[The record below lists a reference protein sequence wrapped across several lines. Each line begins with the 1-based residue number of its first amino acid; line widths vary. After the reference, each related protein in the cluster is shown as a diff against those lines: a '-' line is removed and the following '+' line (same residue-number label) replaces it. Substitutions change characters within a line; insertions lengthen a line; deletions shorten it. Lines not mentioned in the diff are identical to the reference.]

1 MAGNYLADALDTV
14 KSRTHLLDTV
24 KLTHLRKD
32 DPNEH
37 REHIRTRHAGCRTRQ
52 NRRSFPYVLV
62 SSLLATLVSLAAV
75 WAWTVTTLWT
85 GDRSLEEFASTRN
98 MQMSRR
104 FTMTRPHAIVGSAL
118 ATAVINVLVALV
130 IIFALTPEAA
140 RIEPQKPNDSTPLY
154 RLSPIPGRRRLGP
167 FLIPG
172 EWWRDTKMPR
182 QKSENILTVSGAF
195 AKFRQCQV
203 DRSLRKE
210 APMNAT
216 NKIVPSPEA
225 DRALHATLALQ
236 RAAFLRD
243 GPPTLKQRRGDLMK
257 LKEAILARQDAF
269 VAALD
274 ADFGHRAR
282 QESLMLDLG
291 TTVGAI
297 NYLHSNLRRFMR
309 PERRHVAAIF
319 KPASAKVVYQP
330 LGVVGIVSPWNFP
343 VSLALTPLAT
353 ALAAGNRVML
363 KPSEMTPATT
373 DLLASMLAETFDEEQ
388 VAVVTGDAKIG
399 SAFSS
404 LPFDHIFFTGS
415 IPVGRAIMRAASE
428 NLVPVTLE
436 LGGKSPIIVDRGY
449 SLRTA
454 ARRIAFGKCA
464 NGGQICTSPDYLLL
478 PKSETEDFI
487 AAYRQEIDTLYPNI
501 GDNPDLHL
509 NSQRPTLRHACQDWW
524 RMRRP
529 KVPAL
534 SRSAPGSQAA
544 RNRACSRRCCC
555 ST

>member
-1 MAGNYLADALDTV
+1 
-14 KSRTHLLDTV
+14 
-24 KLTHLRKD
+24 
-32 DPNEH
+32 
-37 REHIRTRHAGCRTRQ
+37 
-52 NRRSFPYVLV
+52 
-62 SSLLATLVSLAAV
+62 
-75 WAWTVTTLWT
+75 
-85 GDRSLEEFASTRN
+85 
-98 MQMSRR
+98 
-104 FTMTRPHAIVGSAL
+104 MTRAHTIIVSAL
-118 ATAVINVLVALV
+118 ATAVINVLVAVVLIV
-130 IIFALTPEAA
+130 ALTPEAT
-140 RIEPQKPNDSTPLY
+140 RIEPHKLLQVNASLSTVTDP
-154 RLSPIPGRRRLGP
+154 SRRRLGP
-167 FLIPG
+167 FLAQR
-172 EWWRDTKMPR
+172 EWWRDTKMQDR
-182 QKSENILTVSGAF
+182 KKIHLTLSATAF
-195 AKFRQCQV
+195 KFGQCQV
-203 DRSLRKE
+203 GQPLRKD

-216 NKIVPSPEA
+216 NKIVPTPEA
-225 DRALHATLALQ
+225 DRALDATLALQ

-243 GPPTLKQRRGDLMK
+243 GPPTLKQRRSDLTK

-282 QESLMLDLG
+282 QESQMLDLG

-373 DLLASMLAETFDEEQ
+373 GLLASMLAETFDEEQ

-487 AAYRQEIDTLYPNI
+487 AAYRQEVDTLYPNI
-501 GDNPDLHL
+501 GDNPDFT
-509 NSQRPTLRHACQDWW
+509 SIPQRPTLRTPVRTGRGCEGQ
-524 RMRRP
+524 RRP
-529 KVPAL
+529 RYRDRHQAVKRLAIAHVPAD
-534 SRSAPGSQAA
+534 AAA
-544 RNRACSRRCCC
+544 RRHGRDGGDAGRDFRPDLACRHL
-555 ST
+555 